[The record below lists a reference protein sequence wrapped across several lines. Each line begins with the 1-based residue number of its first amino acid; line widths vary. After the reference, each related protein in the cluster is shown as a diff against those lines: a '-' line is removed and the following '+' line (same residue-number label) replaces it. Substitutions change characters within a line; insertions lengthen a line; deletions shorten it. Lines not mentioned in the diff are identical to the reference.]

1 MSKAILQNWLTSLFG
16 VLAGLPAMVLA
27 YFTPGSAMALSPV
40 WTRWLMIA
48 GGVGVIGLGIVSK
61 AFNTHSTEAQVAAST
76 ATVIAVTP
84 VQVAAATA
92 QVKVADAQVEAKK

>member
-1 MSKAILQNWLTSLFG
+1 MTKALLQNYLTTLFG

-27 YFTPGSAMALSPV
+27 YFTPGSAMSLSPTA
-40 WTRWLMIA
+40 TRWLMIC

-76 ATVIAVTP
+76 ATVVGNPSAPAMVKAAD
-84 VQVAAATA
+84 VQAAG
-92 QVKVADAQVEAKK
+92 K

>member
-1 MSKAILQNWLTSLFG
+1 MTKALFQNSLTTLFG

-27 YFTPGSAMALSPV
+27 YFTPGSAMSLSPAE
-40 WTRWLMIA
+40 TRWLMIC

-76 ATVIAVTP
+76 ATVVGNPSAPAMVKAAD
-84 VQVAAATA
+84 VQAAG
-92 QVKVADAQVEAKK
+92 K